1 MTFLWKENISK
12 WSDSSRPAC
21 GSLVNRDHFLEGP
34 ALVFAPDKLS
44 LVKTVFKHQH
54 LLQQGLTQTPG
65 QPHILIMPN
74 GT

>member
-12 WSDSSRPAC
+12 RSDSSRPAC

-34 ALVFAPDKLS
+34 ALVFAPDELS

-54 LLQQGLTQTPG
+54 LL
-65 QPHILIMPN
+65 
-74 GT
+74 